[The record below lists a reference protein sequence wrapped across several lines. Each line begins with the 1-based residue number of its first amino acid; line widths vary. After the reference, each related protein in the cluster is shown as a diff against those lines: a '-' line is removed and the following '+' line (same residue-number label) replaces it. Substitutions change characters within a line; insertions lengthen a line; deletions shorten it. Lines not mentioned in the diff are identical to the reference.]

1 MAAAGVV
8 SAEIPKS
15 ADGGDDLL
23 LSRSRTHDFSP
34 VDGFMDGKNYP
45 ISRNAM
51 ATTCE
56 LHPPKR
62 FLICEPL
69 TLIPW
74 SDEEPPIMVVDSE
87 NGRAYDSQ
95 SNGEKGTKLYN
106 IGEREQWCLTTLGYV
121 KAFSRKYEAVVP
133 HNDVLD
139 REGPPHNHSSSATS

>member
-1 MAAAGVV
+1 MAVAGVV

-15 ADGGDDLL
+15 AEGGDDLL

-51 ATTCE
+51 AS
-56 LHPPKR
+56 LLAK
-62 FLICEPL
+62 LASL
-69 TLIPW
+69 K
-74 SDEEPPIMVVDSE
+74 
-87 NGRAYDSQ
+87 SQ